1 MDKLYLVTRSDLPLG
16 VRASQL
22 VHAQRQFAAEHPD
35 ADRRWFDTSNTL
47 VLLEVPGERELEELE
62 RRARI
67 AGTALA
73 TFREPDFGHQLTS
86 LALGP
91 EGKRHVRALPKAFS
105 L

>member
-1 MDKLYLVTRSDLPLG
+1 MDKLYLVTRTDLPPG

-35 ADRRWFDTSNTL
+35 EDLRWFRGSNTI
-47 VLLEVPGERELEELE
+47 VLLEVPTEDHLAQLE

-67 AGTALA
+67 AGTSVSV
-73 TFREPDFGHQLTS
+73 FREPDLGDQLTS

-91 EGKRHVRALPKAFS
+91 SGKRHVRALPKAFS